1 MKKFLLT
8 LALGL
13 CAFSLFA
20 QECPFFPR
28 SGKMLEYKATAA
40 LPTGVQYMI
49 SRQYIKNQNDDF
61 TEIATEV
68 YQEGGTGPLQTIT
81 LKYDN
86 AGDAYKADFK
96 EIFADNLSQLGDFEI
111 LESTGEL
118 IYPKKMEIGNRYPGV
133 SMKIK
138 ATVYGMS
145 MEMDISQEDRIVEAR
160 ETVEVPAGKFECI
173 RFSEKM
179 IIKIMGQNQETVNTY
194 WLSPGTGM
202 IRQTTEAM
210 NGMVKTT
217 LELQSVTD
225 RK

>member
-1 MKKFLLT
+1 
-8 LALGL
+8 
-13 CAFSLFA
+13 
-20 QECPFFPR
+20 
-28 SGKMLEYKATAA
+28 
-40 LPTGVQYMI
+40 
-49 SRQYIKNQNDDF
+49 
-61 TEIATEV
+61 
-68 YQEGGTGPLQTIT
+68 
-81 LKYDN
+81 
-86 AGDAYKADFK
+86 
-96 EIFADNLSQLGDFEI
+96 
-111 LESTGEL
+111 
-118 IYPKKMEIGNRYPGV
+118 
-133 SMKIK
+133 MKIK

-145 MEMDISQEDRIVEAR
+145 MEMDIFQEDRIAEAR